1 MWIRGELRINNIN
14 GNYQIV
20 FEGVSGKYSLGVSN
34 VNNFLHEAFYILTNE
49 MKRLL
54 HWTTYAS
61 CLLAQLK
68 PRDSAILKVVTFVIT
83 LQV

>member
-49 MKRLL
+49 
-54 HWTTYAS
+54 
-61 CLLAQLK
+61 
-68 PRDSAILKVVTFVIT
+68 I
-83 LQV
+83 